1 MWQEI
6 AIIIIGILT
15 VLYVGWKIYK
25 MLTTPKDPDNPC
37 SGCSGCSLKDQIKT
51 MQHSA
56 LNRINIVHIK
66 KKKDSKH
73 LLSVYYLSSF
83 LYLVSH

>member
-25 MLTTPKDPDNPC
+25 MLTTPKDQDNPC

-51 MQHSA
+51 
-56 LNRINIVHIK
+56 K
-66 KKKDSKH
+66 KECSTAH
-73 LLSVYYLSSF
+73 
-83 LYLVSH
+83 